1 MEAQN
6 LFGEL
11 KTYFFPVHPEAVAG
25 EGLPSFNEIP
35 LIDYDAI
42 WAGEHR
48 QEIVEKWIDEVLRG
62 Q

>member
-1 MEAQN
+1 
-6 LFGEL
+6 
-11 KTYFFPVHPEAVAG
+11 VAG
-25 EGLPSFNEIP
+25 EGLPSFSEIP